1 MTMLDSQ
8 LMLDSQPFV
17 PEDRKNASVV
27 SSAPFSQS
35 TFPQTPSAPP
45 AESSPAEFLNPTSV
59 TVPSDSFPSDEL
71 FPPEPFKSQEEPSAD
86 AAQTELFET
95 NPPPWEL
102 AVEDDVL
109 LASIVFSKSPHGPY
123 DYRIPDSLRE
133 DLKPGMRVGVPL
145 GHRKKS
151 TLGWCVAVKE
161 GSAAHRKLRDVAELL
176 DDTPLCDAALVRLV
190 MWMGHYYQ
198 VPAGQ
203 VFDTLIPSSVR
214 AGAGTRQTTY
224 FTPAKDLTDEQISKL
239 PAKQQAVVRLLI
251 SSGKPTTA
259 AELAVAVGCTEDPI
273 RRLRKK
279 EILIPEVR
287 REMHS
292 NIRILAQ
299 HNDGERK
306 QKLELTE
313 QQQAALERINT
324 AVDSGR
330 GRTLLLHGVTG
341 SGKTEVY
348 IKAIEHVVSQAGSA
362 IVMVPEISLTPQT
375 RGRFESRFDSV
386 AVLHSQ
392 MSPSERHYHWQRI
405 RRGEVQVVI
414 GPRSAVFAPL
424 PNLGLIVL
432 DEEHDTSFK
441 QDSQPRYHARKVAHA
456 RAMALGIP
464 LLLGSATPSMEAWHA
479 SQCGH
484 AELISMPNRV
494 ANRPMPDVQLVDLRI
509 RDERGG
515 SGAISRPLHAAV
527 LETIRDKG
535 QAILLLNRRGF
546 ATTIQ
551 CPSCGHVVACPD
563 CDMPLTH
570 HRDGGKAMCH
580 YCDYTIGT
588 PPWCPACRFDG
599 IRYGGLG
606 TQKLEMEAKAK
617 FPNARIA
624 RMDSDTM
631 KRPGSHQRVLSEF
644 RNGDIDMLL
653 GTQMIAKGLDFPNV
667 LLVGVINADSAL
679 HFPDFRAAERTFQ
692 LVTQVAGRTG
702 RGDRGGRVIVQTFT
716 PEHPAIQAASRH
728 DYHKFVEEEM
738 VNRRKFNY
746 PPLGSVARIIIR
758 GPLEDKTEAVADGIL
773 ARLESARDLLGSEV
787 RILGPAPPPI
797 GRLRG
802 KYRFHLLLQA
812 TEAAVVGETI
822 RRALA
827 DFKTDPKDEIEF
839 LVDIDPVN
847 LL

>member
-1 MTMLDSQ
+1 MARGSSKLSRRRLYIPASEFMLPIDDLPSET
-8 LMLDSQPFV
+8 
-17 PEDRKNASVV
+17 PEQASPDTLRDRSV
-27 SSAPFSQS
+27 
-35 TFPQTPSAPP
+35 
-45 AESSPAEFLNPTSV
+45 E
-59 TVPSDSFPSDEL
+59 
-71 FPPEPFKSQEEPSAD
+71 
-86 AAQTELFET
+86 QTELFET
-95 NPPPWEL
+95 DPPPWEL
-102 AVEDDVL
+102 TVQEDVR

-123 DYRIPDSLRE
+123 DYRIPDHLRE
-133 DLKPGMRVGVPL
+133 ELKPGMRVGVPL
-145 GHRKKS
+145 GHRRKA
-151 TLGWCVAVKE
+151 TPGWCVGVKE
-161 GSAAHRKLRDVAELL
+161 GSSAHRKLRDVTELY
-176 DDTPLCDAALVRLV
+176 DESPLCDAALVRLV
-190 MWMGHYYQ
+190 MWMSHYYQ

-214 AGAGTRQTTY
+214 AAAGTRQTTY
-224 FTPAKDLTDEQISKL
+224 FTVSPDLTAEQIEKL
-239 PAKQQAVVRLLI
+239 PAKQKNVIECLI
-251 SSGKPTTA
+251 ARQKPMTA
-259 AELAVAVGCTEDPI
+259 ADLAVTARCTEDPI

-279 EILIPEVR
+279 QCVVPEVR

-292 NIRILAQ
+292 GIRIQAQ
-299 HNDGERK
+299 NNDGEAK
-306 QKLELTE
+306 QDFTLTP
-313 QQQAALERINT
+313 QQTVALERVNAAI
-324 AVDSGR
+324 DSGR

-348 IKAIEHVVSQAGSA
+348 IQAIEHVVSQAGSA

-392 MSPSERHYHWQRI
+392 MSPSERHFHWQRI

-441 QDSQPRYHARKVAHA
+441 QDTQPRYHARKVAHA
-456 RAMALGIP
+456 RAMALGVP

-479 SQCGH
+479 TQSGH
-484 AELISMPNRV
+484 AELISMPERV

-509 RDERGG
+509 RDDRGG
-515 SGAISRPLHAAV
+515 SGAISRPLHAAID
-527 LETIRDKG
+527 ETLRDNG

-551 CPSCGHVVACPD
+551 CPACGHVVACPD

-588 PPWCPACRFDG
+588 PPLCPACRFDG

-606 TQKLEMEAKAK
+606 TQKLEIEAKAK
-617 FPNARIA
+617 FPEAKIA

-644 RNGDIDMLL
+644 RSGEINLLL

-702 RGDRGGRVIVQTFT
+702 RGDRGGRVIVQTFS
-716 PEHPAIQAASRH
+716 PEHPAIQAASQH
-728 DYHKFVEEEM
+728 DYLKFVEDEM

-758 GPLEDKTEAVADGIL
+758 GPLEDKTEAVADAIL
-773 ARLESARDLLGSEV
+773 ARLESARDLLGVEV

-797 GRLRG
+797 VRLRG
-802 KYRFHLLLQA
+802 KYRFHLLLQS
-812 TEAAVVGETI
+812 TEAALVGETI

-827 DFKTDPKDEIEF
+827 DFKVDPKEEIEY
-839 LVDIDPVN
+839 LIDIDPMN

>member
-1 MTMLDSQ
+1 ML
-8 LMLDSQPFV
+8 
-17 PEDRKNASVV
+17 
-27 SSAPFSQS
+27 S
-35 TFPQTPSAPP
+35 TTNP
-45 AESSPAEFLNPTSV
+45 AFNTAFNPV
-59 TVPSDSFPSDEL
+59 TEYTLPSDDFPSEI
-71 FPPEPFKSQEEPSAD
+71 PTPASSETGREPVVE
-86 AAQTELFET
+86 QTELFET
-95 NPPPWEL
+95 DPPPWEL
-102 AVEDDVL
+102 TVQEDIR
-109 LASIVFSKSPHGPY
+109 LASIVFAKSPHGPY
-123 DYRIPDSLRE
+123 DYRIPDQLRE
-133 DLKPGMRVGVPL
+133 ELKPGMRVGVPL
-145 GHRKKS
+145 GHRRKP
-151 TLGWCVAVKE
+151 TPGWCVGVKV
-161 GSAAHRKLRDVAELL
+161 GSSAHHKLRDVTELY
-176 DDTPLCDAALVRLV
+176 DESPLCDAALVRLV
-190 MWMGHYYQ
+190 MWMSHYYQ

-214 AGAGTRQTTY
+214 SAAGTRQTTY
-224 FTPAKDLTDEQISKL
+224 FTVSPGLTAEQIEKL
-239 PAKQQAVVRLLI
+239 PAKQKSVIECLI
-251 SSGKPTTA
+251 ARQRPMTA
-259 AELAVAVGCTEDPI
+259 AELAVTARCTEDPI

-279 EILIPEVR
+279 EYVVPEVR

-292 NIRILAQ
+292 GIRIEAQ
-299 HNDGERK
+299 KNDGEAK
-306 QKLELTE
+306 QDFTLTP
-313 QQQAALERINT
+313 QQTVALERIS
-324 AVDSGR
+324 AAIDSGR
-330 GRTLLLHGVTG
+330 GRTVLLHGVTG

-392 MSPSERHYHWQRI
+392 MSPSERHFHWQRI

-441 QDSQPRYHARKVAHA
+441 QDTQPRYHARKVAHA

-479 SQCGH
+479 TESGH
-484 AELISMPNRV
+484 AELISMPDRV

-509 RDERGG
+509 RDDRGG
-515 SGAISRPLHAAV
+515 SGAISRPLHAAID
-527 LETIRDKG
+527 ETLRGNG

-606 TQKLEMEAKAK
+606 TQKLEVEAKAK
-617 FPNARIA
+617 FPDAKIA

-644 RNGDIDMLL
+644 RSGEINLLL

-716 PEHPAIQAASRH
+716 PEHPAIQAASQH
-728 DYHKFVEEEM
+728 DYLKFVEDEM

-758 GPLEDKTEAVADGIL
+758 GPLEDKTEAVADAIL
-773 ARLESARDLLGSEV
+773 ARLESARDLLNAEV

-797 GRLRG
+797 VRLRG
-802 KYRFHLLLQA
+802 KYRFHLLLQS

-827 DFKTDPKDEIEF
+827 DFKVDPKEEIEF
-839 LVDIDPVN
+839 LVDIDPMN